1 MAMTL
6 IRSHWRCTF
15 QSFRTAENVSNS
27 TNCVLWAW
35 GWNFYPFLHRVQV
48 PWIIDNLWTWLLTP
62 QKIESRPS
70 LGQMVCELRKL
81 FCNQRIN
88 VSIRLQ
94 LCLMCVVS
102 IVQARC
108 AMHQNHVRYKSLA
121 LPNAQTATEDILQ
134 RLDSILIGKIFYTR
148 QLRLLHRVACM
159 DPNKQLID

>member
-15 QSFRTAENVSNS
+15 QSFGTAENVTNS
-27 TNCVLWAW
+27 TNCVVWAW
-35 GWNFYPFLHRVQV
+35 GWNFYPFLHGVQV

-81 FCNQRIN
+81 LCNQRIN

-121 LPNAQTATEDILQ
+121 LPNAQNRHRRHLTETGQYNYWQDLLYSTTAITPS
-134 RLDSILIGKIFYTR
+134 R
-148 QLRLLHRVACM
+148 CM
-159 DPNKQLID
+159 HGSK